1 MDKNIS
7 SVNNISQNHGISINE
22 RKSMYIT
29 GVLKINSFD
38 DEEFLIETNMGYL
51 VIKGENLEIVK
62 LDTKDGIV
70 SIKGS
75 FISLSYIEELK
86 KMNKENSLF
95 NKLFK

>member
-29 GVLKINSFD
+29 GVLKIDSFD
-38 DEEFLIETNMGYL
+38 EEEFLIETNMGYL

-86 KMNKENSLF
+86 KINKENSLF

>member
-7 SVNNISQNHGISINE
+7 SINNISQNHGISINE

-29 GVLKINSFD
+29 GVLKIDSFD
-38 DEEFLIETNMGYL
+38 EEEFLIETNMGYL

-86 KMNKENSLF
+86 KINKENSLF